1 MWLKDCE
8 KSCTHPLVFHSKKRL
23 HSSENRS
30 LLSHKSQGLEIWDLG
45 RQLEVCWRV
54 RWQTCIWTHPKLMVV
69 CQHPLVS
76 QNTLTTNLI
85 FLSISKFPLLINKYI
100 NNIRLEAHSHY
111 CVIECHCFYNSL
123 CLNLRVIFGDK
134 EVIELQHVESRVH
147 IFLLM
152 LHICIASL
160 VLASWTLSLFTSR
173 AEVYSMH
180 KIGTNQWTSDI
191 SDELDV
197 KLWINDSSSVRSPLS
212 PRVCN
217 FMVLEINPV

>member
-123 CLNLRVIFGDK
+123 YLNLRVIFGDK
-134 EVIELQHVESRVH
+134 EGDWVTTCGITGSYFPPDVTYLYRFSCSCIMDTVP
-147 IFLLM
+147 
-152 LHICIASL
+152 LHIKSRG
-160 VLASWTLSLFTSR
+160 LFH
-173 AEVYSMH
+173 A
-180 KIGTNQWTSDI
+180 
-191 SDELDV
+191 
-197 KLWINDSSSVRSPLS
+197 
-212 PRVCN
+212 
-217 FMVLEINPV
+217 